1 MKKNLFDIPFILL
14 TIVVSILGAIIG
26 MQLITTLGVTPNTSV
41 IGALVA
47 MLLAKVP
54 LNIFQSL
61 RSTHAQNTVQTS
73 VSAATFG
80 AANSLLIPI
89 GIPYVMGRT
98 DLIIPMLIG
107 VSVAL
112 VIDGFII
119 YKVFDSK
126 MFPSTAAWPPG
137 VAAAETI
144 NAGDQGGKQAG
155 FLGIGILGGL
165 GGSFLGIP
173 MSAAGIAFIAN
184 IWAMVAFGIGLLV
197 TGYSDFLFGTNIDDL
212 YIPHGIMV
220 GAGLTALVQFVII
233 MVKDQKKIKKEAAE
247 NVAISENE
255 EIEENEDQSFTRSS
269 DEVVRMFGIG
279 YILYALGAIL
289 LAFVGGIMSDLSIG
303 MIILFVL
310 FAAFTALATEVIVGV
325 AAMHSGWFPAFAVSL
340 ISLIIG
346 MLLGF
351 PPVAL
356 ALLVGYTAATGPA
369 FADLGYDLKAGYLVR
384 GKKENLAFEIKGRRD
399 QFKSTL
405 IGFGVA
411 ILLVSFFHNN
421 YFSLDLIPPIDQVYV
436 STIEAGISSKV
447 AFYLVIWAIP
457 GAIVQILGGPGRQ
470 LGVLFAT
477 GLLVAD
483 PIAGFTVLIGVL
495 IRSIIYKW
503 KGQSAETSMFTI
515 AAGFIAG
522 DALYGF
528 FNSVWKS
535 VK

>member
-1 MKKNLFDIPFILL
+1 LKKNLFDVPFILL

-47 MLLAKVP
+47 MLLARVP

-144 NAGDQGGKQAG
+144 NAGDKGGKQAG
-155 FLGIGILGGL
+155 FLGLGILGGL

-184 IWAMVAFGIGLLV
+184 IWAMVAFGVGLLV
-197 TGYSDFLFGTNIDDL
+197 TGYSNFLFGTDIDDL

-233 MVKDQKKIKKEAAE
+233 MIKDQRKIKEDKKLMD
-247 NVAISENE
+247 E
-255 EIEENEDQSFTRSS
+255 EIASSETDSDNKLFTRSS
-269 DEVVRMFGIG
+269 GQVVRMFGLG
-279 YILYALGAIL
+279 YVLYALGAIL
-289 LAFVGGIMSDLSIG
+289 LASVGGILTDLSIG

-340 ISLIIG
+340 ISLIVC
-346 MLLGF
+346 MLFGF

-369 FADLGYDLKAGYLVR
+369 FADLGYDLKAGYIVR
-384 GKKENLAFEIKGRRD
+384 GEKENLAFEIQGRKD

-411 ILLVSFFHNN
+411 IILVSLFHNN
-421 YFSLDLIPPIDQVYV
+421 YFSLDLIPPIDEVYV
-436 STIEAGISSKV
+436 STIEAGISSQV

-457 GAIVQILGGPGRQ
+457 GAIVQIIGGPGRQ

-483 PIAGFTVLIGVL
+483 PIAGLTVLVGVL
-495 IRSIIYKW
+495 VRSIIYKW
-503 KGQSAETSMFTI
+503 KGKEAETNMFTV

-522 DALYGF
+522 DALYEF
-528 FNSVWKS
+528 FSSVWKS
-535 VK
+535 AK